1 MGLKVSFPNHQPP
14 PLCGPQKSSSL
25 EWFSETEDERP
36 NMAKD
41 SPIAFIAQEIPKV
54 WGTVREKYI

>member
-1 MGLKVSFPNHQPP
+1 MTLSG
-14 PLCGPQKSSSL
+14 
-25 EWFSETEDERP
+25 TEDERP

-54 WGTVREKYI
+54 WGTVREKYMRNIYD